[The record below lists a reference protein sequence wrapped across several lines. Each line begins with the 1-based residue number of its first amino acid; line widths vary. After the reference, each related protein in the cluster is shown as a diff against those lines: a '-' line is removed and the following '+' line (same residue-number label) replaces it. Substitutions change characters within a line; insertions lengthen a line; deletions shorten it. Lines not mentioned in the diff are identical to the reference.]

1 MAKKNKIVLYD
12 TTLRDGTQAED
23 INFSVEDKVRLAHA
37 FDELGLDYIEGG
49 WPGSNPRD
57 IEFFK
62 KMRKV
67 KFKNS
72 ELAAFG
78 STRRAKVAAKDDANV
93 VALLASGASVVTV
106 FGKSWK
112 LHVRK
117 ALKVSLEE
125 NLDMIFDTVG
135 YLKKKVG
142 TVFYDAEHFFD
153 GYRDDPEYAS
163 AALQAAEAAGADC
176 LVLCDTNGGVL
187 PFEVSRVYGELRG
200 ELTTPLGIHAHN
212 DADMAVA
219 NTLIA
224 VKEGAVHVQGTING
238 FGERCGNV
246 NLCSVIPG
254 LQLKMGMSCL
264 SARQLKRLRETSR
277 FVYEMANLPHRKH
290 QPYVGESA
298 FAHKGGI
305 HVSAVMKHPE
315 TYEHISPE
323 LVGNRQRVLVS
334 DLSGR
339 SNILYKAKEYG
350 LDIDSSSPVI
360 KELLVELKELENQGY
375 QYEGAEA
382 SFELLLQKAFK
393 KKEKYFTLLGFRV
406 IDEKEADGLPPC
418 AEATIRLEVDGVE
431 EHTAAEGNG
440 PVNALDKALRK
451 ALERFYP
458 ALKDVRLLDFKVRVI
473 AGAKGTDSKVR
484 VLVESGDGVS
494 KWGTVGVSENVI
506 EASWRALVDS
516 IEYKLFKDK
525 KSRKSTGPKSGL

>member
-1 MAKKNKIVLYD
+1 VAKKNKVVLYD

-23 INFSVEDKVRLAHA
+23 INFSVEDKMRLALA

-67 KFKNS
+67 KLKNS

-78 STRRAKVAAKDDANV
+78 STRRAKVKAKDDANIK
-93 VALLASGASVVTV
+93 ALLGSGASTITV

-112 LHVRK
+112 LHVK
-117 ALKVSLEE
+117 TALRVSLEE
-125 NLDMIFDTVG
+125 NLDMIHDTIS

-153 GYRDDPEYAS
+153 GYKDDPEYA
-163 AALQAAEAAGADC
+163 LKTLKAAEAGGADC
-176 LVLCDTNGGVL
+176 LVLCDTNGGML
-187 PFEVSRVYGELRG
+187 SFEVSDVFKELCG
-200 ELTTPLGIHAHN
+200 ELTAPLGIHAHN
-212 DADMAVA
+212 DSDSAVA
-219 NTLIA
+219 NTLVA
-224 VKEGAVHVQGTING
+224 VRHGATHVQGTMNG
-238 FGERCGNV
+238 FGERCGNA
-246 NLCSVIPG
+246 NLCSVIPA
-254 LQLKMGMSCL
+254 LQLKMGMKSL
-264 SARQLKRLRETSR
+264 NVKQLKKLRETSQ
-277 FVYEMANLPHRKH
+277 FVYEMANLPRRKH

-305 HVSAVMKHPE
+305 HVSAVVKNPE

-350 LDIDSSSPVI
+350 IDIDSSSPMV
-360 KELLVELKELENQGY
+360 KDLLVRLKELENQGY

-382 SFELLLQKAFK
+382 SFELLLQKAFNK

-406 IDEKEADGLPPC
+406 IDEKEADGVEPY
-418 AEATIRLEVDGVE
+418 AEATIRLEVGGVE

-458 ALKDVRLLDFKVRVI
+458 SLKDVRLLDFKVRVI
-473 AGAKGTDSKVR
+473 AGATGTASKVR

-525 KSRKSTGPKSGL
+525 KKSRL

>member
-1 MAKKNKIVLYD
+1 MTKKNKIVLYD

-23 INFSVEDKVRLAHA
+23 INFSVEDKVRLVGA

-57 IEFFK
+57 IEFFEKMK
-62 KMRKV
+62 KIKLR
-67 KFKNS
+67 NS

-93 VALLASGASVVTV
+93 KALLASGATTITV

-112 LHVRK
+112 LHVK
-117 ALKVSLEE
+117 TALRVSLEE
-125 NLDMIFDTVG
+125 NLAMIFDTVS

-153 GYRDDPEYAS
+153 GFKDDPEYALKS
-163 AALQAAEAAGADC
+163 LKAAQDGGADC

-200 ELTTPLGIHAHN
+200 ELTVPLGIHAHN
-212 DADMAVA
+212 DTETAVA
-219 NTLIA
+219 NTLTA
-224 VKEGAVHVQGTING
+224 VKEGAVHVQGTVNG
-238 FGERCGNV
+238 FGERCGNA
-246 NLCSVIPG
+246 NLSSVIPA
-254 LQLKMGMSCL
+254 LQLKMGRSCL
-264 SARQLKRLRETSR
+264 SAKQMKRLRETSQ
-277 FVYEMANLPHRKH
+277 FVYEMANLPRRKH

-305 HVSAVMKHPE
+305 HVSAVMKNPE

-339 SNILYKAKEYG
+339 SNIIYKAKEYG
-350 LDIDSSSPVI
+350 LDIDSGSPEV
-360 KELLVELKELENQGY
+360 KGLLVELKELENQGY

-406 IDEKEADGLPPC
+406 IDEKEADGNLPY

-473 AGAKGTDSKVR
+473 EGAKGTDSKVR
-484 VLVESGDGVS
+484 VLVESGDGVD

-525 KSRKSTGPKSGL
+525 KTKQTKKR

>member
-23 INFSVEDKVRLAHA
+23 INFSVEDKVRLVGA

-62 KMRKV
+62 KMKKV
-67 KFKNS
+67 KLRNS
-72 ELAAFG
+72 ELTAFG
-78 STRRAKVAAKDDANV
+78 STRRAKTAAKDDANIK
-93 VALLASGASVVTV
+93 ALLASGATTITV

-112 LHVRK
+112 LHVRT
-117 ALKVSLEE
+117 ALRVSLEE
-125 NLDMIFDTVG
+125 NLGMIFDTVS

-153 GYRDDPEYAS
+153 GFKDDPEYALKS
-163 AALQAAEAAGADC
+163 LKAAQDGGADC

-187 PFEVSRVYGELRG
+187 PFEISRVFGELRG
-200 ELTTPLGIHAHN
+200 ELTAPLGIHAHN
-212 DADMAVA
+212 DAETAVA
-219 NTLIA
+219 NTLTA
-224 VKEGAVHVQGTING
+224 VQEGAVHVQGTVNG
-238 FGERCGNV
+238 FGERCGNA
-246 NLCSVIPG
+246 NLSSVIPA
-254 LQLKMGMSCL
+254 LQLKMGKSCL
-264 SARQLKRLRETSR
+264 SVKQMKRLRETSQ
-277 FVYEMANLPHRKH
+277 FVYEMANLPRRKH

-305 HVSAVMKHPE
+305 HVSAVMKSPE

-323 LVGNRQRVLVS
+323 LVGNHQRVLVS

-339 SNILYKAKEYG
+339 SNIIYKAKEYG

-360 KELLVELKELENQGY
+360 KGLLAELKELENQGY

-406 IDEKEADGLPPC
+406 IDEKEADGNLPH

-458 ALKDVRLLDFKVRVI
+458 SLKDVRLLDFKVRVI

-484 VLVESGDGVS
+484 VLVESGDGVD

-525 KSRKSTGPKSGL
+525 KTKQIKKR